1 MLTLSSTTGDGKGDR
16 EDRQEEVVADRP
28 RKEAAKRPTQ
38 TRRRT
43 SVRRQELIAAAARLF
58 ASRGY
63 YAVTVDDIGQALGL
77 SGPALYRH
85 FPSKEALLVAVFDQV
100 IEHQRDRIRVIVSEA
115 RNPTRALEAMV
126 RLHVR
131 FAVEQRE
138 NMAVWRQ
145 EFHHLPEADSW
156 RLRRAQRLY
165 VEEWVHVIHELRPE
179 LNDASVRAL
188 VHGVLGLL
196 HSPSDFQS
204 GLPDEGVMN
213 LLMSMAVAAVYQ
225 ASTDPLDFTAL
236 AARSRAS
243 IRTA

>member
-1 MLTLSSTTGDGKGDR
+1 MAERAKKD
-16 EDRQEEVVADRP
+16 
-28 RKEAAKRPTQ
+28 AAKRPTQ

-63 YAVTVDDIGQALGL
+63 YAVTVDDIGEALGL

-100 IEHQRDRIRVIVSEA
+100 IENQRDQIRGVLADASDPPA
-115 RNPTRALEAMV
+115 ALEAMV
-126 RLHVR
+126 RLHVK

-156 RLRRAQRLY
+156 RLRRSQRLY

-179 LNDASVRAL
+179 LNDAGVRAL

-196 HSPSDFQS
+196 QSPSDFQS
-204 GLPDEGVMN
+204 GLADEGVIN
-213 LLMSMAVAAVYQ
+213 LLMSMAVAAVFQ
-225 ASTDPLDFTAL
+225 ASTDPLDFPAL
-236 AARSRAS
+236 AAKSRSAA
-243 IRTA
+243 RTA